1 MMFSSV
7 AAAEKIARKRLP
19 QFLVAYKYQ
28 GGGDGWTNRENHRA
42 FTDIGFRRKAA
53 VPYKGPPELKTT
65 LLGTD
70 IAMPVIIAPTGMTRL
85 DHPAGDMAMCGAAS
99 AEGII
104 CSVSMF
110 AGHTIEELASK
121 VTGPKWQ
128 QLYWSYGRDGAEDLM
143 DRASRCG
150 YKALI
155 VTVDLPW
162 APSLAFNLPRRNLR
176 SALQFGP
183 QVLAR
188 PRWLARFATGLH
200 FDPANA
206 LRPQVGNHE
215 QTMSPSWDDI
225 AWVRQQWRGPL
236 IIKGILEGE
245 DARRAVQA
253 GADAIVV
260 SNHGGQFLDGV
271 PPTIKMLA
279 PIVAAV
285 GKDVSVLFDGGIR
298 QGSDI
303 AKALALGARAVLV
316 GRAPLF
322 GLAVAGEEGVRQILR
337 ILRSELQSVLAF
349 LGCSSVAT
357 LDASYVSVPDLWVTT
372 PSDNTSMAHRPTS
385 VTGST
390 V

>member
-1 MMFSSV
+1 MTFSSV

-28 GGGDGWTNRENHRA
+28 GGGEGWTNRENHRA
-42 FTDIGFRRKAA
+42 FTEIGFLRKAA

-65 LLGTD
+65 VLGCD

-85 DHPAGDMAMCGAAS
+85 DHPDGDMALCRAAS
-99 AEGII
+99 AEGTV

-110 AGHTIEELASK
+110 SGHTIEKLASEA
-121 VTGPKWQ
+121 VGPKWQ
-128 QLYWSYGRDGAEDLM
+128 QLYWSFGRDGASDVM

-162 APSLAFNLPRRNLR
+162 APSLAFNMPRRNLR
-176 SALQFGP
+176 SAIQFGP

-188 PRWLARFATGLH
+188 PRWLLRFAAGLH
-200 FDPANA
+200 LDPALA

-225 AWVRQQWRGPL
+225 AWVRQQWKGPL
-236 IIKGILEGE
+236 IIKGILDCD
-245 DARRAVQA
+245 DARRAVAA

-271 PPTIKMLA
+271 SPTIKVLGA
-279 PIVAAV
+279 IVAAV
-285 GKDVSVLFDGGIR
+285 GSDTTVLFDGGIR

-303 AKALALGARAVLV
+303 AKALALGARAVFV

-322 GLAVAGEEGVRQILR
+322 GLAIAGEGGVRQILR
-337 ILRSELQSVLAF
+337 LLRTELQSVLSF
-349 LGCSSVAT
+349 LGCPSVAA
-357 LDASYVSVPDLWVTT
+357 LDSTYVSVPDAWLTESHVN
-372 PSDNTSMAHRPTS
+372 PSAGAGWSREQ
-385 VTGST
+385 
-390 V
+390 